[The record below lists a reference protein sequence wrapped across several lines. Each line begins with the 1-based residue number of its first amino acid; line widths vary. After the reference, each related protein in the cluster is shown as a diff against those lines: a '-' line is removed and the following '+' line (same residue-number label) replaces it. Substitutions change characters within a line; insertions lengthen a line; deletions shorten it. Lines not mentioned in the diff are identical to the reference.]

1 MVDNLVIL
9 GFILK
14 LDSSFFFLF
23 VQGWPKCESLFAP
36 LSSLFVNRVV
46 KQLFGEDQVCEL
58 PRLLSLT
65 QSK

>member
-1 MVDNLVIL
+1 MVDNLVIV

-14 LDSSFFFLF
+14 LDYSSFFFLF

-58 PRLLSLT
+58 PRLLT